1 MWDNQRIDQ
10 LRCYQSEYAACNPL
24 RQRVRYHS
32 ESDTRHCR
40 DVAPTPEELLRILE
54 FLEGKNKTVTADCIH
69 FLALTGLRIREALSL
84 KWDAVNWGTATISV
98 KREKHGINPWVK
110 ITGELNE
117 LLQEMRMRNTSDF
130 LFPSPLIMGKTIA
143 YITVAGTLRDVAASL
158 AIRHVSPHGLRS
170 FFVTQCR
177 EAGLSDTDVAALIG
191 DKTGAEIIRRIYGDR
206 RESSLRRQVD
216 TVSFLKNGSHSP
228 DTRSDTRLAQP
239 ASQCQVISKDIPTEE
254 KAAAEVVAV
263 AA

>member
-1 MWDNQRIDQ
+1 MDVELQVLSNVLQYG
-10 LRCYQSEYAACNPL
+10 LRRRKLTANPL

-69 FLALTGLRIREALSL
+69 FLALTGLRIREALRL
-84 KWDAVNWGTATISV
+84 KWDAVDWGATKITV
-98 KREKHGINPWVK
+98 IREKHGINPWVK

-117 LLQEMRMRNTSDF
+117 LLQEMRKRNTSDF

-158 AIRHVSPHGLRS
+158 GIRHVSPHGLRS

-177 EAGLSDTDVAALIG
+177 ESKLSDTDVAALIG

-206 RESSLRRQVD
+206 RESLLRQQVD
-216 TVSFLKNGSHSP
+216 TVKI
-228 DTRSDTRLAQP
+228 R
-239 ASQCQVISKDIPTEE
+239 
-254 KAAAEVVAV
+254 
-263 AA
+263 